1 VPPSSGAAGAPPPAA
16 PKLSGG
22 KIGIAASQGKIFT
35 TLGMLAIGIGF
46 VVYVIF
52 GGDDDKKASEEIIQK
67 VPNKTANIAPPPDL
81 PDETPPPPAV
91 PFDFN
96 TASPPPPEIDFE
108 PEAPVSEEV
117 NKSLMERLKSP
128 MTVFG
133 GKGVSAAFG
142 SGATQEEQ
150 DNNGF
155 LSSQDGNN
163 SFARRSMEATSAPT
177 VVSKT
182 IKNMQVTIAQGK
194 IIHAVLE
201 TAVNTQLPGYV
212 RAIVS
217 RDAYSEHGRNIL
229 IPKGSR
235 LIGSYNTSL
244 VNGQNRVFIMWN
256 RVIRPDGIDV
266 MINSPAVDSLG
277 RAGLHGY
284 IDTRFGQMLYA
295 ATLSSLIGVGVA
307 VLAEEV
313 GNGEQ
318 VQVQQTTGNPF
329 GGTST
334 TGGSSQQAAMQ
345 AAGNISNVGT
355 DVAQKILDLRPRI
368 TIDQGTQVEIFVNND
383 LIFPDELANSSMM
396 IP

>member
-1 VPPSSGAAGAPPPAA
+1 
-16 PKLSGG
+16 L
-22 KIGIAASQGKIFT
+22 IA
-35 TLGMLAIGIGF
+35 LGVGF

-52 GGDDDKKASEEIIQK
+52 GGDDSKKASEEIIQK

-81 PDETPPPPAV
+81 PDDTPPPPTV

-96 TASPPPPEIDFE
+96 SASPPPPAIDFE
-108 PEAPVSEEV
+108 PEETVSEEV

-133 GKGVSAAFG
+133 GKGVSNAF
-142 SGATQEEQ
+142 SSAPEAEQQ

-155 LSSQDGNN
+155 LSSQDGNS

-194 IIHAVLE
+194 VIHAVLE

-266 MINSPAVDSLG
+266 MINSPATDNLG
-277 RAGLHGY
+277 RSGLHGF
-284 IDTRFGQMLYA
+284 IDSRFGEMLYA
-295 ATLSSLIGVGVA
+295 ATLSSIIGVGVA

-313 GNGEQ
+313 GNGEGI
-318 VQVQQTTGNPF
+318 QVQQNNSNPF
-329 GGTST
+329 GGQTTS
-334 TGGSSQQAAMQ
+334 GSSSQQAALQ

-355 DVAQKILDLRPRI
+355 NMAQKLLDLRPRI
-368 TIDQGTQVEIFVNND
+368 TIDQGTEVMIFVNND
-383 LIFPDELANSSMM
+383 LVFPDELANSSMM